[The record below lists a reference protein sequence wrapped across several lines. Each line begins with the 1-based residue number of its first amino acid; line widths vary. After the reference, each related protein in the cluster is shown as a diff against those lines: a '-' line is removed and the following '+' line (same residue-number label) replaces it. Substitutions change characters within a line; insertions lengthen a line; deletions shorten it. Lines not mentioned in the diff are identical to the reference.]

1 MISVEHL
8 SKHYRAV
15 TAVKDVTFTVPN
27 GVITGFLG
35 PNGAGKS
42 TTMRAMLGLD
52 RPTSG
57 IALIDGQPLSGH
69 DRPATAAGAVLD
81 TSWFHP
87 GRTGLAHL
95 KIAAASA
102 GLTSRSAR
110 DALSTV
116 GMTSAAHRRIGTYSL
131 GMKQRLGLATAML
144 GRPRNIILDE
154 PMNGLDP
161 QGMEWMR
168 AYLRSLADQ
177 GHAILIS
184 SHLLVE
190 MQTLADRLIIIGQG
204 RLLGQWETADLVV
217 AQRRAAR
224 ISTQDNA
231 YLAATLSSRGVIT
244 EGDAEEL
251 RVTFDETI
259 PDTVALSRVCKEL
272 DILITAL
279 GDEPTR
285 LEDLFL
291 DLTSTS
297 SDYTA
302 GDEKQ

>member
-1 MISVEHL
+1 MALESCGTCRGFRYGLHHYPNTHGVGRGPSCGRRRRIARTGWRSLRSRRPLGAGSGSGHRRYCRDCFRSTAQPKSRRGDHRSGDERKPGMISVEHL

-57 IALIDGQPLSGH
+57 IALTDGQPLSGH

-116 GMTSAAHRRIGTYSL
+116 GMTSAAHRRVGAYSL

-168 AYLRSLADQ
+168 TYLR
-177 GHAILIS
+177 
-184 SHLLVE
+184 
-190 MQTLADRLIIIGQG
+190 
-204 RLLGQWETADLVV
+204 
-217 AQRRAAR
+217 
-224 ISTQDNA
+224 
-231 YLAATLSSRGVIT
+231 
-244 EGDAEEL
+244 
-251 RVTFDETI
+251 
-259 PDTVALSRVCKEL
+259 
-272 DILITAL
+272 
-279 GDEPTR
+279 
-285 LEDLFL
+285 
-291 DLTSTS
+291 
-297 SDYTA
+297 
-302 GDEKQ
+302 